1 MRVVKQTDRYVILDD
16 VLPPEQFALLLEYAA
31 RSDYARNPRWIKP
44 WDLGDEMP
52 WQTGETVYTR
62 DKTLGPQD
70 PRKAF
75 PTGMAVDLLLKKIL
89 DSRFYRE
96 KVPDTYV
103 TARTYLHPPG
113 SGLDWHDDEGRF
125 AGAYTYYVHPRWH
138 ASWGGELMIV
148 EDVLGR
154 SLLPEKRH
162 MREGRVETIKESW
175 DVLAKEDLSQLLMD
189 GATSTEFVFA
199 KPNRMV
205 MMVGGV
211 WHRVNVVKRN
221 APFPRAAIA
230 GFFLGESDDT
240 PFWR

>member
-1 MRVVKQTDRYVILDD
+1 
-16 VLPPEQFALLLEYAA
+16 
-31 RSDYARNPRWIKP
+31 
-44 WDLGDEMP
+44 
-52 WQTGETVYTR
+52 
-62 DKTLGPQD
+62 
-70 PRKAF
+70 
-75 PTGMAVDLLLKKIL
+75 
-89 DSRFYRE
+89 
-96 KVPDTYV
+96 VPDTYV

-148 EDVLGR
+148 EDVLPR
-154 SLLPEKRH
+154 ARLPEKRH
-162 MREGRVETIKESW
+162 MREGRIETIAGTW

-199 KPNRMV
+199 KPNRLVFMT
-205 MMVGGV
+205 GGV

-221 APFPRAAIA
+221 APFARAAIA
-230 GFFLGESDDT
+230 GFFLGENDDT